1 MTNTKSNKKKVIS
14 EPKLKRPEGRPKIY
28 TREFCLA
35 ELESFLAVLKA
46 DEKKYTV
53 LTWQDLVRERP
64 YSRYRISEWRNT
76 FAKDYEF
83 SNTLKR
89 IEAELENRLV
99 KIGLRG
105 QANATMVIFCLKNNY
120 KWVDKQEF
128 EGKIQ
133 HDPFLDLLKKANI
146 VDD

>member
-1 MTNTKSNKKKVIS
+1 MVNIKSNRKVVKKK
-14 EPKLKRPEGRPKIY
+14 PKRAHPGQPEKY
-28 TREFCLA
+28 TREFCLV

-46 DEKKYTV
+46 DEKKWTV

-64 YSRYRISEWRNT
+64 YSRQRISEWRNR
-76 FAKDYEF
+76 FVKDEEF
-83 SNTLKR
+83 SDTIKK
-89 IEAELENRLV
+89 IEFELENRLV

-105 QANATMVIFCLKNNY
+105 QANATMVIFMLKNNY

-146 VDD
+146 IDD